1 MMMEKETVALL
12 GLGTM
17 GSGMAANLLKA
28 GYPLAVYNRTKAKG
42 EPLAALGA
50 RLCDTPAE
58 AAVGADVVI
67 SMLSDDAASREAW
80 TGENGA
86 LTTVGIGSILIESS
100 TVSPVWVAEL
110 AALAS
115 QAGAELVDAPVTGSR
130 VHAESGQLN
139 FLAGGNAATVEAI
152 TPLLRVMGKDVQH
165 LGPVGSGAKLKLI
178 NNFLCGVQAA
188 SLAEG
193 LAWLERSGLDREKSL
208 AILKGGAP
216 GSPLLASLSAR
227 MVNRD
232 YTVNFALKLMSKDLQ
247 YAHDEAAANGID
259 LTTAANAR
267 ALFEN
272 AAERGFGEKDMSSVV
287 EPVRD
292 SSRS

>member
-1 MMMEKETVALL
+1 MEKKTVALL

-17 GSGMAANLLKA
+17 GAGMAANLLKA
-28 GYPLAVYNRTKAKG
+28 GYPLAVYNRTKPKA

-50 RLCDTPAE
+50 RVCDTPAE
-58 AAVGADVVI
+58 AASGAQVVI
-67 SMLSDDAASREAW
+67 AMLSDDAASREAW
-80 TGENGA
+80 AGKNGA
-86 LTTVGIGSILIESS
+86 LEATGKGAILIECS
-100 TVSPVWVAEL
+100 TLSPVWVTEL
-110 AALAS
+110 AALAE

-130 VHAESGQLN
+130 VHAEGGQLN
-139 FLAGGNAATVEAI
+139 FLAGGAADTVEGLK
-152 TPLLRVMGKDVQH
+152 PMLLVMGKDVQH
-165 LGPVGSGAKLKLI
+165 LGPVGSGARLKLI

-208 AILKGGAP
+208 TILKGGAP

-227 MVNRD
+227 MTNQD

-247 YAHDEAAANGID
+247 YAHDAAAATGID

-267 ALFEN
+267 ALFEK
-272 AAERGFGEKDMSSVV
+272 AAGLGFGEKDMSSVV

-292 SSRS
+292 SPRG